1 MGLKD
6 WIANAPV
13 AVFTGAGYD
22 QVQLHRD
29 RVQRGKEERSLAGVT
44 ARVEAGSD
52 LEKRVTA
59 TRLVTLG
66 VFAFAAKKKS
76 GGEAFLTVEGPG
88 FFWTIE
94 VDRKKR
100 AQAQAFAAKVNGQ
113 ARKMPATP

>member
-1 MGLKD
+1 MRE
-6 WIANAPV
+6 NARRRLE
-13 AVFTGAGYD
+13 AGPLGYFERAT
-22 QVQLHRD
+22 LYRD
-29 RVQRGKEERSLAGVT
+29 RIERGTETHPLDGVT
-44 ARVEAGSD
+44 ARVESGSD

-59 TRLVTLG
+59 TRLVALG

-100 AQAQAFAAKVNGQ
+100 AQAQAFAAKVNDQ
-113 ARKMPATP
+113 ARKVTATP